1 MPATVEERRKQIRR
15 IQTLQRSADADVGDA
30 IDASRRGIN
39 AGRRDACERDLFIYL
54 QTYFPFSTGLSE
66 FSDDHRR
73 VIAHLQDA
81 FLTGGR
87 FVEAVYRGFAKTTIS
102 QNTVLWAESYG
113 HRRCLPLFGA
123 TDSDATR
130 NMQSIKLEL
139 ETNEM
144 LCEDF
149 PEICIPV
156 RALQGRPQRCAS
168 QTYHGKPTYIDWTAD
183 QIVLPTIPFS
193 LASGGIVVCR
203 GLTGA
208 TRGLVFKR
216 PDGSNQR
223 PDGVLI
229 DDPQTDESAVSPAQ
243 VEKRLDIIKRSI
255 LRSGGHRA
263 SLACVVT
270 CTVRAVNDMVEQ
282 LLDQKLN
289 PSWQGERIRM
299 VRRWADEHGAD
310 ATVIV
315 PEAEGLPAL
324 GPLWARYS
332 ELRNGFDR
340 ELPGDRKRAWREATA
355 HYEANRAVMDAGCI
369 VSWESCFDPEH
380 EVSAIQHAY
389 NILID
394 DGPDV
399 FSTECQNVARD
410 KALAGSGLTSE
421 LIQSQLNGKQRYV
434 VPDGCVLL
442 THCSDVGKLKGFH
455 WIVRAWEPNGTSHII
470 DKGIMSVQGVKF
482 KSDEGLE
489 RAIFNAVLR
498 RVEEFKSRRYAFEN
512 GETLDKTIT
521 TFDARWQT
529 DAVLAGVKKAGL
541 DVFGIEGIGRSAG
554 CRISGFRDVVNNS
567 ATRRKCGTP
576 GAYEELHAAPSGKQ
590 WVIHASADKWK
601 AFEHERWLT
610 PQDKPGCA
618 FLWGERGD
626 GTRKSPDEMT
636 HQDYAKHICAE
647 REVQDGQDR
656 KWIETGGEND
666 FLDASWH
673 SCCAAAMRGIRILG
687 VVPPSRTPST
697 PNKVGL
703 PRREDGRSFF
713 ITNR

>member
-15 IQTLQRSADADVGDA
+15 IQTQQRSADADVGDL
-30 IDASRRGIN
+30 IDEARKLINVERR
-39 AGRRDACERDLFIYL
+39 AACERDLYLYL
-54 QTYFPFSTGLSE
+54 QTYFPFSTGLSA

-73 VIAHLQDA
+73 VIAHLQDS
-81 FLTGGR
+81 FFTGGR

-139 ETNEM
+139 ETNEL

-168 QTYHGKPTYIDWTAD
+168 QTYHDEPTHIDWTAD
-183 QIVLPTIPFS
+183 QIVLPTIKGS
-193 LASGGIVVCR
+193 VASGGIVVCR

-223 PDGVLI
+223 PDGILI

-243 VEKRLDIIKRSI
+243 VEKRLDIIRRSI
-255 LRSGGHRA
+255 LRSGGHRQ

-270 CTVRAVNDMVEQ
+270 CTVRAVNDLAEQ
-282 LLDQKLN
+282 LLDYQRN

-299 VRRWADEHGAD
+299 VRRWADEHGAE
-310 ATVIV
+310 AGVIV
-315 PEAEGLPAL
+315 PQTL
-324 GPLWARYS
+324 GPLWGKYA
-332 ELRNGFDR
+332 EIRNTFDR
-340 ELPGDRKRAWREATA
+340 ELPGDQKRAWKEATA
-355 HYEANRAVMDAGCI
+355 FYAANRAAMDAGCI

-380 EVSAIQHAY
+380 ELSSIQHAY

-399 FSTECQNVARD
+399 FSTECQNVAVD
-410 KALAGSGLTSE
+410 KSLAGSGLTPE
-421 LIQSQLNGKQRYV
+421 LIQSQLNGKPKGV
-434 VPDGCVLL
+434 IPDGCILL
-442 THCSDVGKLKGFH
+442 THCTDVGKLKGFH
-455 WIVRAWEPNGTSHII
+455 WLVRAWEPNGTSHVI
-470 DKGIMSVQGVKF
+470 DKGIMSVQGAKF

-489 RAIFNAVLR
+489 RAIVNSVLR
-498 RVEEFKSRRYAFEN
+498 RMEEFRSARYAFAN
-512 GETLDKTIT
+512 GEVLDKTIS

-529 DAVLAGVKKAGL
+529 DAVLSGVSKAGL
-541 DVFGIEGIGRSAG
+541 DVFGIMGIGKSAG
-554 CRISGFRDVVNNS
+554 AVTGVFRDVVTNT
-567 ATRRKCGTP
+567 AQRRKCGTT
-576 GAYEELHAAPSGKQ
+576 GAYEELHVGPYGKR
-590 WVIHASADKWK
+590 WVVHASADKWK
-601 AFEHERWLT
+601 TFEHERWLT
-610 PQDKPGCA
+610 AQDMPGCA
-618 FLWGERGD
+618 FLWGVRGD
-626 GTRKSPDEMT
+626 GTRKSADEMV

-656 KWIETGGEND
+656 KWIETGAEND
-666 FLDASWH
+666 YLDASWH
-673 SCCAAAMRGIRILG
+673 SCCAAAMRGVRVLG
-687 VVPPSRTPST
+687 VAPPARPPTPKT
-697 PNKVGL
+697 KVNISG
-703 PRREDGRSFF
+703 RDGGSFF

>member
-15 IQTLQRSADADVGDA
+15 IQTEQRAQDADVGPMVDEA
-30 IDASRRGIN
+30 RKLINWERRN
-39 AGRRDACERDLFIYL
+39 ACRGDLFLYL
-54 QTYFPFSTGLSE
+54 QTYFPFSTGLSP

-73 VIAHLQDA
+73 VIAHLQDS
-81 FLTGGR
+81 FFTGGR
-87 FVEAVYRGFAKTTIS
+87 FLEAVYRGFAKTTIS

-139 ETNEM
+139 ETNEL

-149 PEICIPV
+149 PEICLPV

-168 QTYHGKPTYIDWTAD
+168 QTYHGEPTYIDWTAD
-183 QIVLPTIPFS
+183 QIVLPTIKGS
-193 LASGGIVVCR
+193 EASGGIVVCR

-223 PDGVLI
+223 PDGILI

-255 LRSGGHRA
+255 LRSGGHRK

-270 CTVRAVNDMVEQ
+270 CTVRAVNDLAEQ
-282 LLDQKLN
+282 LLDYKLN

-299 VRRWADEHGAD
+299 VRRWADEHGAE
-310 ATVIV
+310 ASAIV
-315 PEAEGLPAL
+315 PESL
-324 GPLWARYS
+324 GPHWGKYS
-332 ELRNGFDR
+332 ELRNTFDR
-340 ELPGDRKRAWREATA
+340 ELPGDQKRAWREATA
-355 HYEANRAVMDAGCI
+355 YYESNRTAMDAGCI

-380 EVSAIQHAY
+380 EISAIQHAY

-399 FSTECQNVARD
+399 FSTECQNVAQD
-410 KALAGSGLTSE
+410 KALASSGISVE
-421 LIQSQLNGKQRYV
+421 LIQSQLNGKPRGV
-434 VPDGCVLL
+434 IPDGCVWL
-442 THCSDVGKLKGFH
+442 THSSDVGKRKGFH
-455 WIVRAWEPNGTSHII
+455 WVVRAWEPNGTGHTI
-470 DKGIMSVQGVKF
+470 DYGIMPVQGVKYG
-482 KSDEGLE
+482 SDEGLE

-498 RVEEFKSRRYAFEN
+498 RMEDFRSKRYAFAN
-512 GETLDKTIT
+512 GEVLEKTIS

-529 DAVLAGVKKAGL
+529 DAVLAGVAKAGL
-541 DVFGIEGIGRSAG
+541 DVHGIKGIGRSAG
-554 CRISGFRDVVNNS
+554 CVSGAFRDVVTNS
-567 ATRRKCGTP
+567 RTRRKCGTT
-576 GAYEELHAAPSGKQ
+576 GAYEELSQSKQ
-590 WVIHASADKWK
+590 WVIHAHADKWK
-601 AFEHERWLT
+601 GFEHERWLT
-610 PQDKPGCA
+610 PQDRPGCM
-618 FLWGERGD
+618 FLFGQRGD
-626 GTRKSPDEMT
+626 GRKSPDEIA
-636 HQDYAKHICAE
+636 HEDYAKQICAE

-666 FLDASWH
+666 YLDASWH
-673 SCCAAAMRGIRILG
+673 TCVAAAIKGVRVLTGEVKRDASPELTARELAALGKRGQA
-687 VVPPSRTPST
+687 
-697 PNKVGL
+697 
-703 PRREDGRSFF
+703 
-713 ITNR
+713 